1 MWQEN
6 TKELT
11 DHYVF
16 PGIWVFFQKQSL
28 SFYFL
33 RWGLALSLTMEK
45 GKKVKSKLHSFMTF
59 LLSWIDY
66 PCWTLEAYHL
76 SSTIL
81 FFFFNHLIPKTRRW
95 ETTPTACLSLQ
106 HISSPK
112 CLSQQDSLAFR
123 RWMDTL
129 VQQTYFLLAWAASL
143 ILRQVGVWCSMVTAS
158 LSVLARY

>member
-16 PGIWVFFQKQSL
+16 PGICFFFQKRSL
-28 SFYFL
+28 SLHFL
-33 RWGLALSLTMEK
+33 WWGLTLSLIMEK
-45 GKKVKSKLHSFMTF
+45 GKKVKSKLHSFMTC

-81 FFFFNHLIPKTRRW
+81 FFFYHLTPKTRWW

-106 HISSPK
+106 HVSSLK
-112 CLSQQDSLAFR
+112 RLSQQDSLAFR
-123 RWMDTL
+123 KWMDTL
-129 VQQTYFLLAWAASL
+129 IQPTYFLLAWVASL
-143 ILRQVGVWCSMVTAS
+143 ILRQMGVWCSMATVS